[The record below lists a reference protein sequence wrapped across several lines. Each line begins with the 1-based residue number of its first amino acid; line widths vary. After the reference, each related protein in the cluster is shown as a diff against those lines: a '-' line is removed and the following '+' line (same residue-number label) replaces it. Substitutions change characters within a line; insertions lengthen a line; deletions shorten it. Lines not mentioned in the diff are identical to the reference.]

1 MQTID
6 ILIKNN
12 IIFGVMVAGKTKKK
26 LIIAVSVV
34 LVFAFSIFAFLSAG
48 YFAAHLW
55 KPCRPDYEKAD
66 LTATLSKSFLDE
78 SDYGFLY
85 RQTGLTKLGVD
96 GLVSEGKTERIY
108 EIQNDFFGDNE
119 FEKDTFGPFLCWEKR
134 KSDKEVARAELEN
147 GDIIVSS
154 STHFSCFRFGH
165 AAIVIDAEKGIVAE
179 SAGYDSPSFVDPC
192 DFFNRPSFMILRLK
206 ADKETRQK
214 IADYAKETLVGVDY
228 SIFCGIFTKKYEEG
242 KPTKSQ
248 CAHLVWYAF
257 KHFGI
262 DIDSNGGAIVLPKD
276 IANSDE
282 LELVQNFGFDLDKL
296 WR

>member
-12 IIFGVMVAGKTKKK
+12 IIFGVMVAGKTKKR

-34 LVFAFSIFAFLSAG
+34 LTFAFSIVVFLSAG

-78 SDYGFLY
+78 SDYEFLY

-119 FEKDTFGPFLCWEKR
+119 FEK
-134 KSDKEVARAELEN
+134 
-147 GDIIVSS
+147 
-154 STHFSCFRFGH
+154 
-165 AAIVIDAEKGIVAE
+165 
-179 SAGYDSPSFVDPC
+179 
-192 DFFNRPSFMILRLK
+192 RPSDPFFAGKNAK
-206 ADKETRQK
+206 A
-214 IADYAKETLVGVDY
+214 
-228 SIFCGIFTKKYEEG
+228 TKKSRERNL
-242 KPTKSQ
+242 KT
-248 CAHLVWYAF
+248 
-257 KHFGI
+257 
-262 DIDSNGGAIVLPKD
+262 AI
-276 IANSDE
+276 
-282 LELVQNFGFDLDKL
+282 
-296 WR
+296 

>member
-78 SDYGFLY
+78 SDYEFLY

-96 GLVSEGKTERIY
+96 GLVSEGKAERIY
-108 EIQNDFFGDNE
+108 EIQSDFFGDNE

-134 KSDKEVARAELEN
+134 KNDKEVARAELEN

-282 LELVQNFGFDLDKL
+282 LELVQNFGFDPDKL
-296 WR
+296 WA

>member
-12 IIFGVMVAGKTKKK
+12 IIFGVMVVGKTKKK

-34 LVFAFSIFAFLSAG
+34 FTIVFSIVAFLSAG

-78 SDYGFLY
+78 SDYEFLY

-108 EIQNDFFGDNE
+108 EIQSDFFGDNE
-119 FEKDTFGPFLCWEKR
+119 FEKETFGPFLCWEKR

-179 SAGYDSPSFVDPC
+179 SADSPSFVDPC

-262 DIDSNGGAIVLPKD
+262 DIDSSGGAIVLPKD
-276 IANSDE
+276 IANSAE

>member
-1 MQTID
+1 M
-6 ILIKNN
+6 
-12 IIFGVMVAGKTKKK
+12 
-26 LIIAVSVV
+26 
-34 LVFAFSIFAFLSAG
+34 
-48 YFAAHLW
+48 W
-55 KPCRPDYEKAD
+55 KPCRPDYEKTD

-78 SDYGFLY
+78 SDYEFLY

-108 EIQNDFFGDNE
+108 EIQSDFFGDNE
-119 FEKDTFGPFLCWEKR
+119 FEKETFGPFLCWEKR

-192 DFFNRPSFMILRLK
+192 DFFDRPSFMILRLK